1 MTALSIA
8 EARSRTA
15 EASGPGP
22 TRPRL
27 VAVRTTVPPA
37 ATAPIRTGLPA
48 PSAVPIQTAIPV
60 RTAVPLRAVTAI
72 PALAPHPSGASP
84 RRISAAPIRLTR
96 RGRLVLGSLIVLM
109 AAAIVSVLSLGLAS
123 GALAS
128 NHHGSAGAGY
138 RGMRQVVV
146 QPGQTLWSIA
156 AAAEPAA
163 DPRLVIAEM
172 TQANSLGGATVYA
185 GEQLWVPAR

>member
-48 PSAVPIQTAIPV
+48 PSAVPIQTA
-60 RTAVPLRAVTAI
+60 VPLRAVTAI
-72 PALAPHPSGASP
+72 PALAPHPAGASP